1 MSTTS
6 RTDTDTDT
14 DTSTS
19 VPVTR
24 DAATGTAQ
32 WVALASV
39 LAGAVHLA
47 VTPEHL
53 EEWWVFGTF
62 FLVLGCFQLA
72 FAAVV
77 LRRPTRRVALAGILV
92 NLAVV
97 LVYVASRT
105 TGLPIEP
112 PEDITSHAWS
122 HVAEGAG
129 PADLA
134 ATAAELAVVCLLV
147 TLLSPRLRRMVVN
160 LLLITGVGLW
170 VLRLSGSLG

>member
-1 MSTTS
+1 MSTIS
-6 RTDTDTDT
+6 RTENE
-14 DTSTS
+14 TSTTG
-19 VPVTR
+19 PVAS
-24 DAATGTAQ
+24 DVATGTQQ

-39 LAGAVHLA
+39 LAGAIHLA

-72 FAAVV
+72 CAVVV
-77 LRRPTRRVALAGILV
+77 LRRPTRGVALAGIV
-92 NLAVV
+92 ANLAVV
-97 LVYVASRT
+97 LVYVSSRT

-134 ATAAELAVVCLLV
+134 ATAAELAVICLLV